1 MCQLQRMAATLCYGY
16 YFAKDER
23 IPDIHYCYSCL
34 IGHEFDSDLMKQV
47 VKLIRTRRTIYLV
60 IITGATPTLNWQL
73 VGQLNCTDD
82 EARAASMAKRWNI
95 TIKLGNT
102 KFCLNQTIPACNTK
116 PPVTDSF
123 TLFPVWCTHIQYS
136 ANIIPSTLAG
146 NLNFESGCALTLLPM
161 DISSRGRPQAACRR
175 GCWIRRMKRGL
186 QVLFLPGR
194 PRR

>member
-73 VGQLNCTDD
+73 VGQLSKNNRHSSKHSSNINKIAPTTRLVQQSTVSGNL
-82 EARAASMAKRWNI
+82 ASWHQSMAKRWNI

-102 KFCLNQTIPACNTK
+102 KFCLNQTIPRLQHQTPCHWF
-116 PPVTDSF
+116 V
-123 TLFPVWCTHIQYS
+123 HIVPGLVYPYS
-136 ANIIPSTLAG
+136 V
-146 NLNFESGCALTLLPM
+146 FC
-161 DISSRGRPQAACRR
+161 
-175 GCWIRRMKRGL
+175 
-186 QVLFLPGR
+186 
-194 PRR
+194 